1 MSEPTRRDR
10 LRPVEL
16 IGISA
21 VIAAFTGLIVLMST
35 RMAYESVVWA
45 AVAFIISL
53 VSIAMIA
60 LAIKPKR
67 DELSDIEE
75 LDSQH

>member
-10 LRPVEL
+10 LRPAEL
-16 IGISA
+16 VGISA

-45 AVAFIISL
+45 GVAFIISL
-53 VSIAMIA
+53 VSIAMIV